1 MRRGTDQLRLCL
13 TTDFC
18 RVMSAASASLT
29 AAQCH
34 LNEAMELLDPP
45 PPSSLTVAG
54 IAKAYDC
61 LLLPADVSP
70 AFNDSWCA
78 LQADIYRGHLL
89 SAHLLLGMAPR
100 EQEPDH
106 EKEADHDRKGV
117 NGATVVLT
125 PDDVATLQQT
135 QKRCRLLLFE
145 LAMISNEG
153 RQFDG
158 HVTDWHDNILPRSRF
173 QLLRECFE
181 LDNSSPDGNKERLVS
196 LDLDSNENDMCHL
209 SACDGIENQGSVTG
223 SESKVDV
230 EVDANDENDD
240 DGDADADIGCIGF
253 DRKLLE
259 REENDLL
266 DIAMP
271 NDSQDP
277 TTKRSPKKGK
287 KRKRTDKANST
298 VKSGNA
304 KQGCLVLVNDEII
317 SKEKW
322 PYDTPPSSSNRYFV
336 KLQKS
341 GVLCL
346 QLAGNKKAATVQFY
360 LGDKKCKCE
369 PMTLGDTFHFVLK
382 GTQRLDVDA
391 TDSRSNSVDRDFELV
406 FKVDEETGGGLAEG
420 FAWVTAITEVSRD
433 SSLHREQQDRIKQEW
448 SVGGEWEAI
457 ANQRV

>member
-1 MRRGTDQLRLCL
+1 
-13 TTDFC
+13 
-18 RVMSAASASLT
+18 MSAAASASST
-29 AAQCH
+29 ATQCRCH

-61 LLLPADVSP
+61 LLSAATTSP

-78 LQADIYRGHLL
+78 LQADIYRGLLL

-106 EKEADHDRKGV
+106 EKDAEHDRKGA
-117 NGATVVLT
+117 NGATVVLS
-125 PDDVATLQQT
+125 PADVATLQQT

-145 LAMISNEG
+145 LAIHVISNDG
-153 RQFDG
+153 RQFDGG
-158 HVTDWHDNILPRSRF
+158 HVTDWHDNILPRSSF

-196 LDLDSNENDMCHL
+196 LDLNSNENDMCHL
-209 SACDGIENQGSVTG
+209 SACDCLENQGGVTG
-223 SESKVDV
+223 SENKVDV
-230 EVDANDENDD
+230 EMDAANDNDD
-240 DGDADADIGCIGF
+240 DDADADIGCIGF

-271 NDSQDP
+271 VDSQDA
-277 TTKRSPKKGK
+277 TTKRSPKMGK

-298 VKSGNA
+298 ATSVAA

-317 SKEKW
+317 SKEKG
-322 PYDTPPSSSNRYFV
+322 PHDAPPSSTARFFV

-369 PMTLGDTFHFVLK
+369 PTTLGDTFHFILK

-391 TDSRSNSVDRDFELV
+391 TDSRSNSVDKDFELV
-406 FKVDEETGGGLAEG
+406 FKVDELTGGGLAEG

-433 SSLHREQQDRIKQEW
+433 SSLRREQQDKIKQEW
-448 SVGGEWEAI
+448 TKNGNWETV
-457 ANQRV
+457 ANQRI

>member
-1 MRRGTDQLRLCL
+1 
-13 TTDFC
+13 
-18 RVMSAASASLT
+18 MSAASASLT

-34 LNEAMELLDPP
+34 LNESMELLDPP
-45 PPSSLTVAG
+45 PPSSLTVAS

-61 LLLPADVSP
+61 LLSAARSTASP

-78 LQADIYRGHLL
+78 LQADIFRGLLL
-89 SAHLLLGMAPR
+89 SGHLLLGMAPR

-106 EKEADHDRKGV
+106 EKDAEHDMKGL
-117 NGATVVLT
+117 NGATILLT
-125 PDDVATLQQT
+125 PVDVATLQQS

-145 LAMISNEG
+145 LAIISNDG
-153 RQFDG
+153 QQFDG
-158 HVTDWHDNILPRSRF
+158 HAPDVDWHDNILPRSRF

-181 LDNSSPDGNKERLVS
+181 VDNSSPDGNKERLVS
-196 LDLDSNENDMCHL
+196 LDLDSNEDDSCHL
-209 SACDGIENQGSVTG
+209 SEFDGVEDQGGVTG
-223 SESKVDV
+223 RESKVDA
-230 EVDANDENDD
+230 EMDANDNDD
-240 DGDADADIGCIGF
+240 NDAEADIGSIGF

-271 NDSQDP
+271 IDSQVS

-287 KRKRTDKANST
+287 KRKRTDKANSAAPS
-298 VKSGNA
+298 VAA

-317 SKEKW
+317 SKEQESH
-322 PYDTPPSSSNRYFV
+322 DTPPSSSNRCFV
-336 KLQKS
+336 KLQRS

-360 LGDKKCKCE
+360 LGDKKCNCE

-382 GTQRLDVDA
+382 GTRRLDVNA
-391 TDSRSNSVDRDFELV
+391 SDSISNSVDRDFELV

-420 FAWVTAITEVSRD
+420 FAWVTAITEVSRG

-448 SVGGEWEAI
+448 SVDGEWEVVAG
-457 ANQRV
+457 QRIGTQELLV

>member
-1 MRRGTDQLRLCL
+1 MQPFVEQHQISRTIV
-13 TTDFC
+13 
-18 RVMSAASASLT
+18 VMSAASASLT
-29 AAQCH
+29 ATQCRCH
-34 LNEAMELLDPP
+34 LKEAMELLDPP

-61 LLLPADVSP
+61 LLSAATTLP
-70 AFNDSWCA
+70 AFNDSWCT
-78 LQADIYRGHLL
+78 LQGDIYRGLLL

-100 EQEPDH
+100 EQEPDN
-106 EKEADHDRKGV
+106 EKDAEHDKKGA
-117 NGATVVLT
+117 NGATVVLS

-145 LAMISNEG
+145 LAMISNDG

-158 HVTDWHDNILPRSRF
+158 HVTDWHDSILPRSCF

-196 LDLDSNENDMCHL
+196 LDLDSNEDDMCHL
-209 SACDGIENQGSVTG
+209 SACNGLENQGDVTG
-223 SESKVDV
+223 SENKVDV
-230 EVDANDENDD
+230 EMDAANDNDD
-240 DGDADADIGCIGF
+240 DDADAGIECIGF

-271 NDSQDP
+271 IDSQDP
-277 TTKRSPKKGK
+277 TTKRPPQKGK
-287 KRKRTDKANST
+287 KRKRTDKANSIAT
-298 VKSGNA
+298 SLVA

-317 SKEKW
+317 SKEKGSH
-322 PYDTPPSSSNRYFV
+322 DTPPSSSSNRFFV

-360 LGDKKCKCE
+360 LGGKKCKCE
-369 PMTLGDTFHFVLK
+369 PMTLGDTFHFILK
-382 GTQRLDVDA
+382 GTQRLDVNA
-391 TDSRSNSVDRDFELV
+391 TDPRSNSVDKDFDLV

-420 FAWVTAITEVSRD
+420 FAWVTAITEVSED
-433 SSLHREQQDRIKQEW
+433 SSLRREQQDKIKQEW
-448 SVGGEWEAI
+448 TKNGEWETV
-457 ANQRV
+457 ANQRI